1 MDAPA
6 NGDRAPRDIAAVD
19 ARLVD
24 ADVDSGTGR
33 PLHLRWRYLYVVF
46 LGGVLGTLARW
57 AATDLLP
64 SAGHRWPW
72 PTFCVNIPGA
82 FLLGLLLESLSR
94 AGADHGWRRLARLH
108 FGTGFLGAFTTY
120 SSFAVESVLL
130 FDQHHT
136 GWALAYLLASSVLGV
151 LAASLG
157 VLAGSRHQPD
167 AKGARA

>member
-1 MDAPA
+1 MDA
-6 NGDRAPRDIAAVD
+6 RADVAVVD
-19 ARLVD
+19 ARLIDAGVD
-24 ADVDSGTGR
+24 TARGR
-33 PLHLRWRYLYVVF
+33 PLHLRWRYVYVVF

-72 PTFCVNIPGA
+72 PTFTVNMLGA
-82 FLLGLLLESLSR
+82 FALGLLLESLAR

-108 FGTGFLGAFTTY
+108 FGTGFMGAFTTY

-130 FDQHHT
+130 FDQHHA

-151 LAASLG
+151 VAATLG
-157 VLAGSRHQPD
+157 VRAGHLTHRE
-167 AKGARA
+167 ARA